1 MTEKENAIYEFEKMA
16 TWSDKYTAEELQ
28 AINYARKMLHSF
40 TPQPKIGHWVRVD
53 ENTLRCSACAVIHMI
68 AQYPSGKIGWCP
80 NCGAKMIKPQES
92 EE

>member
-28 AINYARKMLHSF
+28 AINYARKMLHF

-53 ENTLRCSACAVIHMI
+53 ETKLRCSECGVTHFI

-80 NCGAKMIKPQES
+80 NCGAKMIEPQER